1 MQHLDF
7 GDLLAFPAVTDVIV
21 IYVAKNQQLQD
32 THGVLII
39 PMTYIFIINFKS
51 LLIGIISSC
60 SPSNMGAGPE
70 L

>member
-7 GDLLAFPAVTDVIV
+7 GELLAFAATTDVIV
-21 IYVAKNQQLQD
+21 VYGAKDQQLQD
-32 THGVLII
+32 TQVVFIV
-39 PMTYIFIINFKS
+39 PMTYIFIIKFKS